1 MSAPTVQLD
10 TVTVERGWRDK
21 AACRFADP
29 AEFAPTISTPQAR
42 HHHVERAQ
50 REAAA
55 RRWCASCPVITSCSA
70 MADANGEEGLWGGSL
85 RRKDHHIGRYVADQL
100 ISEAPAS
107 RRTRN
112 YGEVRGS

>member
-1 MSAPTVQLD
+1 MTAPTVGLD
-10 TVTVERGWRDK
+10 SVTVERDWRDR
-21 AACRFADP
+21 AACRSADP

-55 RRWCASCPVITSCSA
+55 RRWCASCPVLASCAA
-70 MADANGEEGLWGGSL
+70 MADVNAEEGLWGASL
-85 RRKDHHIGRYVADQL
+85 RRKDHHLGRYVADPL
-100 ISEAPAS
+100 IEQAPPS

-112 YGEVRGS
+112 YGAVVTS